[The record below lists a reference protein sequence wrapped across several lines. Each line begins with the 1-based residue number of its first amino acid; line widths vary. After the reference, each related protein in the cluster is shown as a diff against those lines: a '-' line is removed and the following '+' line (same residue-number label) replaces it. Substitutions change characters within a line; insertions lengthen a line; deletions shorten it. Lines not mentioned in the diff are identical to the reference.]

1 VRNANFIKGISMS
14 EISGE
19 FINEMEALYKAGME
33 GQAKM
38 EALEKDATDAL
49 KSFALKHYPEI
60 YNLEKEGFEALDDA
74 IWHIVN
80 RYVEDIDRITYTMQ
94 IKK

>member
-1 VRNANFIKGISMS
+1 MKFQENSLTKWKLFIKLEWKG
-14 EISGE
+14 
-19 FINEMEALYKAGME
+19 K
-33 GQAKM
+33 QKM